1 MKGMYARAVSA
12 VRANIARCELA
23 CWVIGIALTGL
34 YAVARTDAAI
44 SGTRDLARFERTAG
58 FEGKVA
64 FEGAAGEGAAGEG
77 AAGEG
82 AAGTDTAL
90 WSASRLALYRSSPP
104 PPPDELVGALVIR
117 GLDLKAPLY
126 VDTSELHLNRGVG
139 LIAKTAVPGEAGNL
153 GIAGHRDGFFR
164 SLKDIRLG
172 ETIEVFTRDRAWRY
186 RVFSI
191 EIVDRSDASLLQRSA
206 QPTVTLVTCH
216 PFYFVGHAP
225 RRFVVRGAL
234 LSSQPLS
241 RYVSS
246 HGREA

>member
-1 MKGMYARAVSA
+1 MKGMM
-12 VRANIARCELA
+12 ARCELA
-23 CWVIGIALTGL
+23 CWAIGLALTGL
-34 YAVARTDAAI
+34 YAVARTDAAVN
-44 SGTRDLARFERTAG
+44 GAWDLARFERKAI
-58 FEGKVA
+58 FERAVEVDA
-64 FEGAAGEGAAGEG
+64 
-77 AAGEG
+77 
-82 AAGTDTAL
+82 AL
-90 WSASRLALYRSSPP
+90 WSSSRLALYRSSPP

-139 LIAKTAVPGEAGNL
+139 LIAKTALPGEAGNL

-172 ETIEVFTRDRAWRY
+172 ETIEVFTRDRSLRY

-191 EIVDRSDASLLQRSA
+191 EIVERSDASALQRSE

-234 LSSQPLS
+234 LSDQPRSSYL
-241 RYVSS
+241 SS

>member
-1 MKGMYARAVSA
+1 MKGMM
-12 VRANIARCELA
+12 ARCELA
-23 CWVIGIALTGL
+23 CWAIGLALTGL
-34 YAVARTDAAI
+34 YAVARTDAAVN
-44 SGTRDLARFERTAG
+44 GAWDLARFERKAI
-58 FEGKVA
+58 FERAVEVDA
-64 FEGAAGEGAAGEG
+64 
-77 AAGEG
+77 
-82 AAGTDTAL
+82 AL
-90 WSASRLALYRSSPP
+90 WSSSRLALYRSSPP

-139 LIAKTAVPGEAGNL
+139 LIAKTALPGEAGNL

-172 ETIEVFTRDRAWRY
+172 ETIEVFTRDRSLRY

-191 EIVDRSDASLLQRSA
+191 EIVERSDASALQRSE

-234 LSSQPLS
+234 LSDQPRSSYLS
-241 RYVSS
+241 SYLSS